1 MKKPKNEI
9 EKNSTNAEEVEKKGK
24 IEVKYVEVTSVDST
38 DDAKDA
44 DTETSVATDAKA
56 ADEAKPD
63 TDAVDGEQKAEDVPV
78 EPAES
83 VETKTD
89 KKAKSADK
97 KMSEKPK
104 KSLRDMGKAK
114 TAKSV
119 KDAKK
124 AKPRKPAITLGEKC
138 GQTPFWVW
146 PATCVAAA
154 ALAGLLVWGFSDA
167 PSSMMAR
174 AEGHI
179 ESGTTEVSEKDLDKV
194 MATYTYEGKTM
205 NITVRDALDYSS
217 ASSEADDDGNYTV
230 PDASAC
236 ITAAQ
241 REVLESMVDA
251 AKVEVSDDEL
261 NAYVKDSLGFGSVA
275 DVASAY
281 DLTEDRVKELLS
293 LNARVAKLRS
303 QVVGDEITAP
313 TAPDAPAEGAE
324 DTPTADY
331 AKYIIDLAK
340 DEWDADKG
348 AWKSEDGEY
357 ASALSS
363 YEITNDSA
371 TYEAADAAYQVAEA
385 DYQSQVQKQD
395 DKWQA
400 YLNARFSTMTID
412 LYTGTM

>member
-1 MKKPKNEI
+1 M
-9 EKNSTNAEEVEKKGK
+9 T
-24 IEVKYVEVTSVDST
+24 T
-38 DDAKDA
+38 
-44 DTETSVATDAKA
+44 
-56 ADEAKPD
+56 
-63 TDAVDGEQKAEDVPV
+63 
-78 EPAES
+78 
-83 VETKTD
+83 
-89 KKAKSADK
+89 
-97 KMSEKPK
+97 
-104 KSLRDMGKAK
+104 
-114 TAKSV
+114 TA
-119 KDAKK
+119 
-124 AKPRKPAITLGEKC
+124 
-138 GQTPFWVW
+138 
-146 PATCVAAA
+146 
-154 ALAGLLVWGFSDA
+154 
-167 PSSMMAR
+167 
-174 AEGHI
+174 
-179 ESGTTEVSEKDLDKV
+179 
-194 MATYTYEGKTM
+194 
-205 NITVRDALDYSS
+205 
-217 ASSEADDDGNYTV
+217 
-230 PDASAC
+230 
-236 ITAAQ
+236 
-241 REVLESMVDA
+241 
-251 AKVEVSDDEL
+251 DEL
-261 NAYVKDSLGFGSVA
+261 NAYAKDSLGFDSVA